1 MSFFGKAPLVR
12 APRGFVWGINRHG
25 RSTGVDTAVF
35 VSDRLIENALGLM
48 KIRVKQGKALS
59 DFDPLMNSILLF
71 RPQTTVQSFIKFDSK
86 LRPQERWQTDTQTD
100 ASDLICPIL
109 CYNNWTE
116 YNKTP
121 KTEFSYCYNVPFCD
135 DIVNTTQ
142 DNTMIQCWKRIQN
155 GIFSRLAR
163 MHEHY
168 QLVNHP
174 NINMTILCYQD
185 DLTLI
190 FSFENVLL
198 VLDIIAITT
207 SYLLLFLYLNATP
220 SKSIYTQ
227 PSSTTSLTLIRFNS
241 VRPHNQTVTIPL
253 QQMPTEND

>member
-71 RPQTTVQSFIKFDSK
+71 RPQTTVQSFIIRFKIATIGAM
-86 LRPQERWQTDTQTD
+86 TDRQTD

-109 CYNNWTE
+109 CYSNRTE

-135 DIVNTTQ
+135 EIVNTTQ
-142 DNTMIQCWKRIQN
+142 DNTMIQCWKLIQN

-174 NINMTILCYQD
+174 NINMTKLCYQD

-253 QQMPTEND
+253 QQMLTEND